1 MDESLHQI
9 MEDHAATLVEQSHAL
24 KPEELAV
31 VAMLEQQLMQELQQK
46 VVA

>member
-1 MDESLHQI
+1 MDESLHQV
-9 MEDHAATLVEQSHAL
+9 MKEHAAAIVEQSHAL

-46 VVA
+46 VAS